1 MRRLGDVM
9 DDEKWMKRALRLAEA
24 GRGRTSPNPVV
35 GAVLVKR
42 GEVVGEGYHAKI
54 GEAHAEIVALRQAG
68 EKARGAVLYLN
79 LEPCTHYGKT
89 PPCVPQVIKA
99 GLKRAVIGMEDPNPL
114 VNGKGIELLRK
125 SGLDVK
131 LGVLGKECQRLNEA
145 FCKYIVKREPF
156 VVLKVAA
163 TLDGKIAT
171 RNGDSKWISGE
182 AARRFVHRLRD
193 QVDGVLVGIG
203 TVLKDD
209 PLLTARMKEGREPYR
224 IVLDSRL
231 KIPEEAKVFEHSPS
245 EVILATTGSAPH
257 EKIERLEKRGVRVLI
272 VDSKEGRVDLRSCLS
287 KLGEIGMMNLLVEG
301 GSQVNGSFLDEGLID
316 KFLLFLS
323 PRWVGD
329 PQALGIFGGRGVS
342 TLKEAI
348 GLKEIKT
355 KRIGEDIFV
364 EGYLEWGTK
373 SCSPES

>member
-1 MRRLGDVM
+1 M
-9 DDEKWMKRALRLAEA
+9 DDEKWMKRTLRLAQS
-24 GRGRTSPNPVV
+24 GRGRTSPNPMV

-42 GEVVGEGYHAKI
+42 GRAVGEGYHARI
-54 GEAHAEIVALRQAG
+54 GEAHAEIIALRQAG
-68 EKARGAVLYLN
+68 KKAKGAVLYIN
-79 LEPCTHYGKT
+79 LEPCTHYGRT

-99 GLKRAVIGMEDPNPL
+99 GVKRVVIGMEDPNP
-114 VNGKGIELLRK
+114 VVHGKGIEALRK
-125 SGLDVK
+125 FGLDVK
-131 LGVLGKECQRLNEA
+131 VGVLEKECRRLNEA
-145 FCKYIVKREPF
+145 FCKYILKKEPF

-182 AARRFVHRLRD
+182 ASRRFVHKVRD

-203 TVLKDD
+203 TILRDD
-209 PLLTARMKEGREPYR
+209 PMLTARRKEGREPYR

-231 KIPEEAKVFEHSPS
+231 RIPEEAKVFEHSPS
-245 EVILATTGSAPH
+245 EVILATTGSAPQ
-257 EKIERLEKRGVRVLI
+257 EKIERLRKRGVRVLI
-272 VDSKEGRVDLRSCLS
+272 IDSREGRVNLRSCLS
-287 KLGEIGMMNLLVEG
+287 KLGEIGVMNLLVEG

-323 PRWVGD
+323 PKLMGD
-329 PQALGIFGGRGVS
+329 PQALGIFGRGGVS
-342 TLKEAI
+342 NLEEA
-348 GLKEIKT
+348 LAVKEIKT

-364 EGYLEWGTK
+364 EGYLEWGMK